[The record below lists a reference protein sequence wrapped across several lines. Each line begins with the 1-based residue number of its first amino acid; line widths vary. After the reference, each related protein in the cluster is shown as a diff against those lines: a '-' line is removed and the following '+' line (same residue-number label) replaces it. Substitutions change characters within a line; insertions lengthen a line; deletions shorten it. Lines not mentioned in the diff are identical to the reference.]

1 MKVAMVG
8 LGRMGFPM
16 ARHMQEAGHDV
27 VGFDESPVA
36 LQKAA
41 AAGMVI
47 ADGLAG
53 VKDVELV
60 CSSLPATPQ
69 VEAVYGQVFRLVKEG
84 TVCAD
89 LSTIGVEASRN
100 LAALAADHGIRFLD
114 TPVSGTSIHADA
126 GTLVVMVGGED
137 DALAVARPAL
147 ETFASRV
154 EHVGPNGSGLLL
166 KLITNR
172 LLTSHLT
179 AMAEAVLDLEA
190 VGLDVW
196 QGIEMIRSG
205 AVAKLLEYKAA
216 PLVDRDFTPTF
227 TVNLMRKDLGLAA
240 EALPA
245 ARVGSLT
252 RQILEEAGE
261 LGYGEAD
268 LAALI
273 KALETGPT
281 GEAT

>member
-16 ARHMQEAGHDV
+16 ARHMQEAGHNV

-41 AAGMVI
+41 AAGMII
-47 ADGLAG
+47 ADDLAG
-53 VKDVELV
+53 LKDVELV

-69 VEAVYGQVFRLVKEG
+69 VEQVYDQIFSLVSVG

-100 LAALAADHGIRFLD
+100 LAALAADRGIQFLD
-114 TPVSGTSIHADA
+114 TPVSGTSIHAEA
-126 GTLVVMVGGED
+126 GTLVVMVGGEEE
-137 DALAVARPAL
+137 ALGVARPAL

-205 AVAKLLEYKAA
+205 AVAKLLEYKAE
-216 PLVDRDFTPTF
+216 PLVNRDFTPTF

-240 EALPA
+240 EALPV

-252 RQILEEAGE
+252 RQILEEAGG
-261 LGYGEAD
+261 LGYGEVD

-273 KALETGPT
+273 KALETDPAQ
-281 GEAT
+281 EAT